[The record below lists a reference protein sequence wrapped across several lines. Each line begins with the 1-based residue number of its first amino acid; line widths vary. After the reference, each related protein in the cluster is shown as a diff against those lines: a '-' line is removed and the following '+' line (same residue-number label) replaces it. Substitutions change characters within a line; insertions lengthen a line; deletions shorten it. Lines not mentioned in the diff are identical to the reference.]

1 MKKQIVKIFFL
12 AALVTG
18 VAFNADAQRI
28 GRNRNQAAKNKPD
41 TTTKPKVDTMQV
53 INNNQQPG
61 KYNPYGNI
69 PIERAPQVGGFNDTV
84 KKSLRN
90 DAAFEKNAM
99 TERTPLDY
107 EFLRWDDAL
116 FTERVWREIDIRE
129 KINSVFRN
137 KSTDNNGDQRFLNI
151 VVNAV
156 RTGKVTAFSVDD
168 D

>member
-1 MKKQIVKIFFL
+1 MKKQILKVFFL
-12 AALVTG
+12 AILVTG
-18 VAFNADAQRI
+18 VIFNADAQRR
-28 GRNRNQAAKNKPD
+28 GRSRNQPATNTPD
-41 TTTKPKVDTMQV
+41 TTTKPKVDTTQV
-53 INNNQQPG
+53 INNNQQAR
-61 KYNPYGNI
+61 KYNPYGNT

-90 DAAFEKNAM
+90 DAAFEKSAM

-137 KSTDNNGDQRFLNI
+137 K
-151 VVNAV
+151 
-156 RTGKVTAFSVDD
+156 
-168 D
+168 